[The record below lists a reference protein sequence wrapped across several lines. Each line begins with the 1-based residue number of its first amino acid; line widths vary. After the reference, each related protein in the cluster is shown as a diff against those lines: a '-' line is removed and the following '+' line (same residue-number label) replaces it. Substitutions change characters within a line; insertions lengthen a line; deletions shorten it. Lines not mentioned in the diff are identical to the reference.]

1 MRLDVV
7 AINTRLDDAQQR
19 SLERGLRDAVGEV
32 SVQPERIAV
41 RVEGDLTGPTGGPAA
56 RCRIEVKLAEGR
68 WLRAEAVGPKLRAAV
83 EHAVRAVALL
93 LRRVSGTAVPLEQP
107 VPTP

>member
-7 AINTRLDDAQQR
+7 TINTRLDAAQQR
-19 SLERGLRDAVGEV
+19 SLEQGLLDAVGEV
-32 SVQPERIAV
+32 AVQPERIAV

-68 WLRAEAVGPKLRAAV
+68 WLRAEAVGPKLRAAM
-83 EHAVRAVALL
+83 EHAVRAVAQL
-93 LRRVSGTAVPLEQP
+93 LRRVSGSAIPLEP
-107 VPTP
+107 AAPSP